1 MPTEYKVYPQML
13 KTIESIQK
21 SMKRSTFQ
29 SLSDDDKRNL
39 YASVFGARFAANA
52 ERNKKSTLKGTV
64 SVQEFE
70 QKRNALIQCPTFQT
84 FINRTVENDPDGM
97 KRLLTQ
103 GHGGAAEDAFKS
115 FVMEYDR
122 LPSDVPERYMPT
134 AEKRIEQQQKKLE
147 GIDPKS
153 DQALRIYA
161 EIFRCR
167 RAVGAVRK
175 KGSTLEVPINGQ
187 KYADTEDL
195 AANEVFSGFVKQ
207 YGGALRTEALAGHG
221 GAAEDLFRDHLLKQD
236 HIPAGA
242 PADYMPTAID
252 RLDTLKAR
260 IKSGG
265 TKEEQRLRLTEIM
278 ATREAV
284 NAVRGDAKSLSPQ
297 IGPEELEAAYQKWSK
312 CETFQSF
319 LQQKPAEAYEA
330 SVAGHGGKL
339 KDVFMDYVLHLDH
352 IPDDV
357 PQDCMPNADKRLE
370 ALKEK
375 YQAADYT
382 GKTEEE
388 KLALAAELMATR
400 EVVQAVRGKKE
411 SLEKPVD
418 PAKLNEAVNK
428 WKACAAFRDFV
439 KDKPAQ
445 VREGATSGH
454 GGLMGDRFKEFV
466 LSRDSLE
473 GDIPIDFMPTAAARI
488 DVLKKKLQD
497 NPNPTPEQ
505 KQQLCAE
512 LMATRSAVSAVRGKA
527 KSLNVPVD
535 AATLSQEREK
545 LTKSTAFQAFL
556 KDSTRS
562 AAVRAAALAGHGG
575 ALEDEFKDYVLK
587 LDAIPQDVPDR
598 YMPTAYDRIEALQEQ
613 MRKPDFPQ
621 RENAADLYV
630 ELMIAR
636 EAVNAQ
642 RGKSDT
648 LKVRLEQARIREAS
662 QAWKNCTAF
671 RQFVNDPDSGARAA
685 ATAGHGGA
693 LGEAFRDYVKKM
705 ESIPEDVPEQMLPT
719 ALERNEALKDKLK
732 TMDPLVSEPDE
743 YASLYAQV
751 LASRASVGA
760 IRGKKESLEKRID
773 PKEVN
778 RRAKELTECSAFR
791 AFLDRNPEK
800 ARQLAGEGHGG
811 KLEESFKYYVQ
822 TMIRLPTDV
831 PQAYMPTAAAR
842 IEGLQDQIKGD
853 DFKNAA
859 LDTKV
864 TLFAE
869 LLGARRSV
877 DAVRGNAD
885 SLNLTVPAEEAKAHA
900 DKLMKCTA
908 FREFIEKNPDA
919 AKKAAASGH
928 GGALED
934 AFKDYVKNM
943 DRIPSD
949 VPKAYMPTALE
960 RTEILQKK
968 IKSSAFQS
976 KNMYEQNLIYKEL
989 VATRAAVE
997 AIRGSKK
1004 SLDVP
1009 IDAEKL
1015 GEARNQLYAQGG
1027 ADSFFDEA
1035 SRTILKDAAAAGHG
1049 GALEDKLKA
1058 DLLLQA
1064 AVEGV
1069 VPEAPARYQPT
1080 SAQLRER
1087 IKQELASELKVPN
1100 NSAFDTEKEI
1110 TMKKVAGM
1118 MYLTKLERKAQ
1129 AEGSPVPTLTHKEM
1143 QKNVDTLMKS
1153 AAFRKMFEGPNAAR
1167 NVAAQVRDGRMTSV
1181 FENLDRNKAL
1191 LDQQRQN
1198 QLQQNQLQHNQNQ
1211 LQQNQNQL
1219 QQNAQNQPQQP
1230 IEQPRRSNSM
1240 YVPRHAEGHGLG

>member
-1 MPTEYKVYPQML
+1 MT
-13 KTIESIQK
+13 
-21 SMKRSTFQ
+21 
-29 SLSDDDKRNL
+29 
-39 YASVFGARFAANA
+39 
-52 ERNKKSTLKGTV
+52 
-64 SVQEFE
+64 
-70 QKRNALIQCPTFQT
+70 
-84 FINRTVENDPDGM
+84 
-97 KRLLTQ
+97 
-103 GHGGAAEDAFKS
+103 
-115 FVMEYDR
+115 
-122 LPSDVPERYMPT
+122 
-134 AEKRIEQQQKKLE
+134 
-147 GIDPKS
+147 
-153 DQALRIYA
+153 
-161 EIFRCR
+161 
-167 RAVGAVRK
+167 
-175 KGSTLEVPINGQ
+175 
-187 KYADTEDL
+187 
-195 AANEVFSGFVKQ
+195 
-207 YGGALRTEALAGHG
+207 
-221 GAAEDLFRDHLLKQD
+221 
-236 HIPAGA
+236 
-242 PADYMPTAID
+242 
-252 RLDTLKAR
+252 
-260 IKSGG
+260 
-265 TKEEQRLRLTEIM
+265 
-278 ATREAV
+278 
-284 NAVRGDAKSLSPQ
+284 
-297 IGPEELEAAYQKWSK
+297 
-312 CETFQSF
+312 
-319 LQQKPAEAYEA
+319 
-330 SVAGHGGKL
+330 
-339 KDVFMDYVLHLDH
+339 
-352 IPDDV
+352 
-357 PQDCMPNADKRLE
+357 
-370 ALKEK
+370 
-375 YQAADYT
+375 
-382 GKTEEE
+382 
-388 KLALAAELMATR
+388 
-400 EVVQAVRGKKE
+400 
-411 SLEKPVD
+411 
-418 PAKLNEAVNK
+418 
-428 WKACAAFRDFV
+428 
-439 KDKPAQ
+439 
-445 VREGATSGH
+445 
-454 GGLMGDRFKEFV
+454 
-466 LSRDSLE
+466 
-473 GDIPIDFMPTAAARI
+473 
-488 DVLKKKLQD
+488 
-497 NPNPTPEQ
+497 
-505 KQQLCAE
+505 
-512 LMATRSAVSAVRGKA
+512 
-527 KSLNVPVD
+527 
-535 AATLSQEREK
+535 
-545 LTKSTAFQAFL
+545 
-556 KDSTRS
+556 
-562 AAVRAAALAGHGG
+562 GHGG
-575 ALEDEFKDYVLK
+575 ALEDEFKDYVQN
-587 LDAIPQDVPDR
+587 LDVMPQDVPDR
-598 YMPTAYDRIEALQEQ
+598 YMPTAYDRIEALQKKIRE
-613 MRKPDFPQ
+613 PDLPQ
-621 RENAADLYV
+621 KENAADLYV
-630 ELMIAR
+630 ELIAAR

-648 LKVRLEQARIREAS
+648 LKVRLEQAKIRETVKT
-662 QAWKNCTAF
+662 WKNCTAF
-671 RQFVNDPDSGARAA
+671 REFVNDPDSGAREA

-693 LGEAFRDYVKKM
+693 LADAFKDYVKNM
-705 ESIPEDVPEQMLPT
+705 ERIPEDVPEQMLPT
-719 ALERNEALKDKLK
+719 ALERNEALKNKLK
-732 TMDPLVSEPDE
+732 TMDPLFTEPDE
-743 YASLYAQV
+743 VTPLYAQM

-760 IRGKKESLEKRID
+760 IRGKKETLEKRID

-1087 IKQELASELKVPN
+1087 IQQELASELKVPN

-1129 AEGSPVPTLTHKEM
+1129 TDGTPVPTLTHKEM

-1198 QLQQNQLQHNQNQ
+1198 QLQHNQNQLQQNQNQ

-1230 IEQPRRSNSM
+1230 IEQQQPRRSNSM

>member
-1 MPTEYKVYPQML
+1 MPTEYKVYTQML

-21 SMKRSTFQ
+21 SIKSSAFP
-29 SLSDDDKRNL
+29 SLSDNGKRNL
-39 YASVFGARFAANA
+39 YASVFGARYAANA

-64 SVQEFE
+64 SAQEFE

-115 FVMEYDR
+115 FVMEYDK

-221 GAAEDLFRDHLLKQD
+221 GAAEELFRDHLLKQD

-312 CETFQSF
+312 CETFQSY
-319 LQQKPAEAYEA
+319 LQLKPAEAYEA
-330 SVAGHGGKL
+330 GTAGHGGKL

-418 PAKLNEAVNK
+418 PVKLNEAINK
-428 WKACAAFRDFV
+428 WKACAAFQDFV
-439 KDKPAQ
+439 KDNPAQ
-445 VREGATSGH
+445 VREGGSSGH

-466 LSRDSLE
+466 LRRDSLE
-473 GDIPIDFMPTAAARI
+473 DDIPVDFMPTAAARI
-488 DVLKKKLQD
+488 DVLKKKIQD

-505 KQQLCAE
+505 KQKLYAE
-512 LMATRSAVSAVRGKA
+512 LLATRSAVSAVRGNA
-527 KSLNVPVD
+527 KSLNGPVD
-535 AATLSQEREK
+535 PVKLSQEREK
-545 LTKSTAFQAFL
+545 ISKSSAFQAFL
-556 KDSTRS
+556 QDSTRS
-562 AAVRAAALAGHGG
+562 AAVRAAALTGHGG
-575 ALEDEFKDYVLK
+575 ALEDEFKDYVQN
-587 LDAIPQDVPDR
+587 LDVMPQDVPDR
-598 YMPTAYDRIEALQEQ
+598 YMPTAYDRIEALQKKIRE
-613 MRKPDFPQ
+613 PDFPQ
-621 RENAADLYV
+621 KENAADLYV
-630 ELMIAR
+630 ELIAAR

-648 LKVRLEQARIREAS
+648 LKVRLEQAKIRETVKT
-662 QAWKNCTAF
+662 WKNCTAF
-671 RQFVNDPDSGARAA
+671 REFVNDPDSGAREA

-693 LGEAFRDYVKKM
+693 LADAFKDYVKNM
-705 ESIPEDVPEQMLPT
+705 ERIPEDVPEQMLPT
-719 ALERNEALKDKLK
+719 ALERNEALKNKLK
-732 TMDPLVSEPDE
+732 TMDPLFTEPDE
-743 YASLYAQV
+743 YTPLYAQM

-760 IRGKKESLEKRID
+760 IRGKKETLEKRID
-773 PKEVN
+773 PKNVN
-778 RRAKELTECSAFR
+778 RRAKELTECSAFG
-791 AFLDRNPEK
+791 AFLARNQET
-800 ARQLAGEGHGG
+800 ARRLAGEGHGG
-811 KLEESFKYYVQ
+811 KLEEGFKYYVQ
-822 TMIRLPTDV
+822 TMTRLPTDV

-842 IEGLQDQIKGD
+842 IEGLQDQVKGD

-877 DAVRGNAD
+877 NAVRGNAD
-885 SLNLTVPAEEAKAHA
+885 SLNLTVPAEKAKAHA

-949 VPKAYMPTALE
+949 VPQAYMPTALE

-1035 SRTILKDAAAAGHG
+1035 SRTILKDAAVAGHG

-1064 AVEGV
+1064 AVDGV

-1129 AEGSPVPTLTHKEM
+1129 TDGTPVPTLTHKEM
-1143 QKNVDTLMKS
+1143 QKNVDTLMNSK
-1153 AAFRKMFEGPNAAR
+1153 AFRNMFEGPNAVR
-1167 NVAAQVRDGRMTSV
+1167 DVAAQVRDGRMTTV
-1181 FENLDRNKAL
+1181 FEKLNRNKAI
-1191 LDQQRQN
+1191 LDQERQNQAPQRRN
-1198 QLQQNQLQHNQNQ
+1198 QLQQNEEQAE
-1211 LQQNQNQL
+1211 QQNQRL
-1219 QQNAQNQPQQP
+1219 
-1230 IEQPRRSNSM
+1230 RRNNSM
-1240 YVPRHAEGHGLG
+1240 NIPGPALNNLH